1 MSKRKSNVGISER
14 TETGKAQQHMDELFR
29 ALIENSSDIIVLL
42 DAEGIIRYETP
53 AVERLLGYKPAEL
66 IGTNIVERLHP
77 DDVSKVIEAYGAI
90 NAGRTSGGT
99 SWIGHFIEARFCHKD
114 GLWRTMQCIF
124 NALPSDLPVVG
135 IVINLH
141 DITERKRSDKA
152 LRESNDYLNKLVNY
166 ANAPIIVWDPK
177 FRITRFNH
185 AFERL
190 TGYGAREVIDKDL
203 SMLFPQASKEESI
216 SNILDTLK
224 GKHWVSLEVP
234 ILCKNGNIR
243 IVLWSSAN
251 MYSEDGTSLIATIA
265 QGHDITERK
274 HLQKQLVQAQ
284 KMEAIGTLAGGIAHD
299 FNNILSAIIGF
310 TELAQMKLE
319 SDSEIK
325 DDLKEVLTAG
335 SRAKDLIK
343 QILAFSC
350 QTKEERMPVQM
361 ELIVKEALKLL
372 RSTLPTTID
381 MRENIQSK
389 SVILSDPTQLHQ
401 IVMNLCTNAAHAMR
415 EKGGILETTLTD
427 VMLDSDFVST
437 HPDIHP
443 GAYQKLTVS
452 DTGHGI
458 KLEVMNQIFDPFFT
472 TKGVDEGT
480 GLGLSVVYGIVK
492 DCGGTI
498 TVYSEPDKGT
508 TFNLYFPILK
518 GTAEEKASEYTISPT
533 GTERILLVDDEK
545 PIVNIITK
553 ILSSLGYDVQSR
565 TSSIEALELFKAMPK
580 KFDLVI
586 TDMTLPQMSGDALAQ
601 ELMKIRPD
609 LPVILCTGFSE
620 NITKEKAETMGIK
633 VFLMKPLLKE
643 EMAHAIRR
651 VLDEAKGSAYEING
665 VKA

>member
-53 AVERLLGYKPAEL
+53 AVERLLGYTPAEL

-90 NAGRTSGGT
+90 NAGRTPGGT
-99 SWIGHFIEARFCHKD
+99 SWNGHFIEARFCHKD

-203 SMLFPQASKEESI
+203 SMLFPQVSKEESI

-251 MYSEDGTSLIATIA
+251 MYSEDSTSLIATIA

-381 MRENIQSK
+381 MRENIWSK

-518 GTAEEKASEYTISPT
+518 GTAEEKTSEYTIIPT

-651 VLDEAKGSAYEING
+651 VLDEAKGSAY
-665 VKA
+665 

>member
-1 MSKRKSNVGISER
+1 
-14 TETGKAQQHMDELFR
+14 
-29 ALIENSSDIIVLL
+29 
-42 DAEGIIRYETP
+42 
-53 AVERLLGYKPAEL
+53 
-66 IGTNIVERLHP
+66 
-77 DDVSKVIEAYGAI
+77 
-90 NAGRTSGGT
+90 
-99 SWIGHFIEARFCHKD
+99 
-114 GLWRTMQCIF
+114 
-124 NALPSDLPVVG
+124 
-135 IVINLH
+135 
-141 DITERKRSDKA
+141 
-152 LRESNDYLNKLVNY
+152 
-166 ANAPIIVWDPK
+166 
-177 FRITRFNH
+177 
-185 AFERL
+185 
-190 TGYGAREVIDKDL
+190 
-203 SMLFPQASKEESI
+203 
-216 SNILDTLK
+216 
-224 GKHWVSLEVP
+224 
-234 ILCKNGNIR
+234 
-243 IVLWSSAN
+243 
-251 MYSEDGTSLIATIA
+251 
-265 QGHDITERK
+265 
-274 HLQKQLVQAQ
+274 
-284 KMEAIGTLAGGIAHD
+284 
-299 FNNILSAIIGF
+299 
-310 TELAQMKLE
+310 
-319 SDSEIK
+319 
-325 DDLKEVLTAG
+325 
-335 SRAKDLIK
+335 
-343 QILAFSC
+343 
-350 QTKEERMPVQM
+350 M

-381 MRENIQSK
+381 MRENIWSK

-518 GTAEEKASEYTISPT
+518 GTAEEKTSEYTIIPT

-651 VLDEAKGSAYEING
+651 VLDEAKGSAY
-665 VKA
+665 

>member
-53 AVERLLGYKPAEL
+53 AVERLLGYTPAEL

-90 NAGRTSGGT
+90 NAGRTPGGT
-99 SWIGHFIEARFCHKD
+99 SWNGHFIEARFCHKD

-203 SMLFPQASKEESI
+203 SMLFPQVSKEESI

-251 MYSEDGTSLIATIA
+251 MYSEDSTSLIATIA

-343 QILAFSC
+343 QILAFSR

-381 MRENIQSK
+381 MRENIWSK

-518 GTAEEKASEYTISPT
+518 GTAEEKTSEYTIIPT

-651 VLDEAKGSAYEING
+651 VLDEAKGSAY
-665 VKA
+665 

>member
-53 AVERLLGYKPAEL
+53 AVERLLGYTPAEL

-90 NAGRTSGGT
+90 NAGRTPGGT
-99 SWIGHFIEARFCHKD
+99 SWNGHFIEARFCHKD

-203 SMLFPQASKEESI
+203 SMLFPQVSKEESI

-251 MYSEDGTSLIATIA
+251 MYSEDSTSLIATIA

-381 MRENIQSK
+381 MRENIWSK

-518 GTAEEKASEYTISPT
+518 GTAEEKTSEYTIIPT

-580 KFDLVI
+580 KFDMVI

-651 VLDEAKGSAYEING
+651 VLDEAKGSAY
-665 VKA
+665 

>member
-53 AVERLLGYKPAEL
+53 AVERLLGYTPAEL

-90 NAGRTSGGT
+90 NAGRTPGGT

-152 LRESNDYLNKLVNY
+152 LRESNDYLNKLVNH

-361 ELIVKEALKLL
+361 GLIVKEALKLL

-381 MRENIQSK
+381 MRENIRSK

-458 KLEVMNQIFDPFFT
+458 TLEVMNQIFDPFFT

-518 GTAEEKASEYTISPT
+518 GAAEEKTSEYTIIPT

-651 VLDEAKGSAYEING
+651 VLDEAKGSAQG
-665 VKA
+665 

>member
-53 AVERLLGYKPAEL
+53 AVERLLGYTPAEL

-90 NAGRTSGGT
+90 NAGRTPGGT
-99 SWIGHFIEARFCHKD
+99 SWNGHFIEARFCHKD

-203 SMLFPQASKEESI
+203 SMLFPQVSKEESI

-251 MYSEDGTSLIATIA
+251 MYSEDSTSLIATIA

-381 MRENIQSK
+381 MRENIWSK

-518 GTAEEKASEYTISPT
+518 GTAEEKTSEYTISPT

-651 VLDEAKGSAYEING
+651 VLDEAKGSAY
-665 VKA
+665 